1 MMWTIASESVN
12 WSNGE
17 VDGEWFIVSD
27 GVREFQAFDQDDAQW
42 LCALL
47 NANDESGDNFST

>member
-1 MMWTIASESVN
+1 MTWTVASESVN

-17 VDGEWFIVSD
+17 VDGEWWIVTN
-27 GVREFQAFDQDDAQW
+27 GEREFQAFDEDDARW
-42 LCALL
+42 LCDQL